1 MNLTDF
7 LNAINGEPYTEE
19 RHCWALV
26 AELQSRFFGRDLPF
40 AAYVRSPQARHE
52 AIHAHPVRSAWVQ
65 SATPDHGA
73 VVLMSKRAVNRV
85 DCHAGVC
92 LLMPHPVIVHTD
104 RPQGVAVED
113 EASVRARGWHPAY
126 WVPA

>member
-1 MNLTDF
+1 MTLAEY
-7 LNAINGEPYTEE
+7 LNSINGEPYSED

-26 AELQSRFFGRDLPF
+26 VEIQSRFFGRELPL
-40 AAYVRSPQARHE
+40 ADYVRSPRARHE
-52 AIHAHPVRSAWVQ
+52 AIHGAPAKAAWVQ
-65 SATPDHGA
+65 SARPAHGA
-73 VVLMSKRAVNRV
+73 VVLMSSRPTTRV

-113 EASVRARGWHPAY
+113 EAAVRLRGWHPTY